1 MNLSKN
7 DIMESLRDRTYGRS
21 GSQNL
26 LDRTRHFSE
35 DLRSVRRDQ
44 VESNMVQKDAAD
56 SSFSRLFQFT
66 KFIHLGK

>member
-7 DIMESLRDRTYGRS
+7 DIVESLRDRTYGRS

-26 LDRTRHFSE
+26 LDRTRDFSE

-44 VESNMVQKDAAD
+44 VESDMVQKDAAD